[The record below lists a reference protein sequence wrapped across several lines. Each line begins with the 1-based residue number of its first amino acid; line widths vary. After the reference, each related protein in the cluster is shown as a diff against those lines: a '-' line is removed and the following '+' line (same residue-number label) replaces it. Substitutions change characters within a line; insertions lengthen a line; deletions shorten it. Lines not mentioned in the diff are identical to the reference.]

1 MRISRVEATVVAV
14 PDPPLRNINGVH
26 ESFALRIV
34 LQVHTDDG
42 LVGLGEMPG
51 GRRFLEEIE
60 AASMKI
66 SGLHPWHWQQ
76 LRRLF
81 PKQPRLW
88 AAFEVP
94 MLDLIG
100 RATNSSVSDIL
111 GGAVRERVPFSAYLF
126 EKFATPPDWLG
137 PHAGVGP
144 WTAVGMY
151 NWTQEV
157 LTPEALLAEAREFHR
172 RYGFTTFKLKA
183 GALPPDEEIEALRL
197 IRKHFGDA
205 VKLRI
210 DPNAGWSRETAL
222 RLIPALEDIGLEY
235 YEDPVEGMDAMADV
249 QRHTHI
255 PTATNMCLVRFDQF
269 AEGVKK
275 EAVRVVLADHHAWG
289 GLWAFQQCG
298 TTCATFGLGTSQHSN
313 THLGISM
320 AAMVHAGAVAP
331 NVTYASDTHYP
342 WQQGWDVINETF
354 YFEGGCLA
362 VPTGPGLGV
371 TIAPDRLAALAE
383 IAAQRPS
390 LARDDLTLMSHFV
403 PGWQP
408 RRGKW

>member
-1 MRISRVEATVVAV
+1 
-14 PDPPLRNINGVH
+14 
-26 ESFALRIV
+26 
-34 LQVHTDDG
+34 
-42 LVGLGEMPG
+42 
-51 GRRFLEEIE
+51 
-60 AASMKI
+60 
-66 SGLHPWHWQQ
+66 
-76 LRRLF
+76 
-81 PKQPRLW
+81 
-88 AAFEVP
+88 
-94 MLDLIG
+94 
-100 RATNSSVSDIL
+100 
-111 GGAVRERVPFSAYLF
+111 
-126 EKFATPPDWLG
+126 
-137 PHAGVGP
+137 
-144 WTAVGMY
+144 MY